1 MRHDFTAMAEIPLRR
16 NPRPRRVAARLAWIA
31 WAIGIVATALGFT
44 AAWLPALD
52 LINEARPIHAA
63 VAAVLFAVAIVL
75 REPPLIR
82 PAAALALLQVG
93 LLLLPWARA
102 ADSAPG
108 APPALRL
115 VTFDLGGASDRL
127 DEIADFIVGAS
138 ADVVLLQDVSCT
150 AADRL
155 IPKLKTTLPTAFV
168 SDEGCAGQALLSKR
182 PWLAAGQVI
191 TGARKPL
198 LVWARLQ
205 VADHTFT
212 LTGVRV
218 SDPLAPNEQ
227 ASDVARLLAHLASQG
242 AAHVVAGS
250 LNITP
255 FAWKFA
261 QLQNAGLGQHAT
273 YLMNWP
279 GQWPLP
285 LALPDNVLS
294 THDIASVR
302 LSAGPALGTDRRP
315 LIADIAFAR

>member
-1 MRHDFTAMAEIPLRR
+1 MAQIPLRR
-16 NPRPRRVAARLAWIA
+16 GTRRHRIAARVVWIA
-31 WAIGIVATALGFT
+31 WAIGIIATALGFT
-44 AAWLPALD
+44 AAWLPAFD
-52 LINEARPIHAA
+52 LVNEARPIHAGIA
-63 VAAVLFAVAIVL
+63 VGLFVVAIAL

-82 PAAALALLQVG
+82 PTVALALLQVG

-115 VTFDLGGASDRL
+115 VTFALGANDRL
-127 DEIADFIVGAS
+127 DEIADFVVGSS

-155 IPKLKTTLPTAFV
+155 IPKLKATFPAAFV
-168 SDEGCAGQALLSKR
+168 SADTCAGQALLSKR
-182 PWLAAGQVI
+182 PWLAGGQVI

-198 LVWARLQ
+198 LVWARVE
-205 VADHTFT
+205 VANHTFT
-212 LTGVRV
+212 LTGARL
-218 SDPLAPNEQ
+218 SDALEPNEQ
-227 ASDVARLLAHLASQG
+227 AADVARLLAHLSSQG
-242 AAHVVAGS
+242 AAHVVAGNLS
-250 LNITP
+250 ITP

-279 GQWPLP
+279 AQGPLP

-294 THDIASVR
+294 TQDIASMRVR
-302 LSAGPALGTDRRP
+302 LGPALGSDHRP
-315 LIADIAFAR
+315 LIADIAFVK